1 MERILEDDI
10 DISVTDINFCVFVG
24 PISKIREVR
33 VGEKDYSKRLDP
45 FDVSRQIFIHPTCRD
60 VLLYM

>member
-1 MERILEDDI
+1 MERVLEDDI

-45 FDVSRQIFIHPTCRD
+45 FDVSRQIF
-60 VLLYM
+60 V